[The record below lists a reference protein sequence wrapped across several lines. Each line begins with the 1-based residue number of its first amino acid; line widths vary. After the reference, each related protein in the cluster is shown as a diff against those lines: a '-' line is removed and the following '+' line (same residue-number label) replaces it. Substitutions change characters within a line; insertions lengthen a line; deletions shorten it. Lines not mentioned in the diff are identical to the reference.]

1 MLGSQKPESI
11 EVFGLEVPLI
21 GYQGTVIPILLSV
34 YMMSKIEKF
43 LKRIVPS
50 SLDLIV
56 APFITVMA
64 SGFAALF
71 IMGPLSLMIAHFI
84 SDCLGFVYHFA
95 GACAGFLFGGLYA
108 LLVLSGLHHSF
119 M

>member
-1 MLGSQKPESI
+1 M
-11 EVFGLEVPLI
+11 I

-34 YMMSKIEKF
+34 YMMSKSKILE
-43 LKRIVPS
+43 RIVPS

-84 SDCLGFVYHFA
+84 SDCLGFVYHLRGRAPDFIWR
-95 GACAGFLFGGLYA
+95 A
-108 LLVLSGLHHSF
+108 LRLTRLSGLHHSF